1 VVPLRFPSLDD
12 GVVALRGWRRDDA
25 SELVAAL
32 GDPEVS
38 LWIPVI
44 PYPYRLEDAEAFF
57 DLVERETEAG
67 RMVAGAIVDRSDGR
81 LLGGIG
87 LSSISRLNASAEVG
101 YWVAAAER
109 GRGVATRATS
119 LIVDWGFAELG
130 LDRIGLLADVDNIAS
145 RRVARR
151 LGFVEEGV
159 LRSYLMTRRGRRDT
173 VMYGRLST
181 DSGRESPAPALPA
194 RVSLVTLGTRDIE
207 RMRAFFERVG
217 WPLWTTA
224 DGGFTGYL
232 TSGAVLALYPMESLA
247 ELSGSG
253 RSAKGEWSG
262 VTLAVNVEAP
272 ELVDRALEVARAAGA
287 EIVVEPADLEW
298 GGRSG
303 CFADPEG
310 NRFEVAWMPGSAFD
324 ERGALIVPRAEED

>member
-1 VVPLRFPSLDD
+1 VAPLRFPSLDD
-12 GVVALRGWRRDDA
+12 GVVALRPWRKDDA
-25 SELVAAL
+25 GEMVAAL
-32 GDPEVS
+32 DDPEVS

-57 DLVERETEAG
+57 DLVERESEAG
-67 RMVAGAIVDRSDGR
+67 RMVAGAIVAYPEGR
-81 LLGGIG
+81 VLGGIG
-87 LSSISRLNASAEVG
+87 LSGISRLNASAEIG

-109 GRGVATRATS
+109 RSGVATRATS

-130 LDRIGLLADVDNIAS
+130 MDRIGLLADVDNIAS
-145 RRVARR
+145 RRVARK

-181 DSGRESPAPALPA
+181 DPGRESPAPALPA

-224 DGGFTGYL
+224 DDGFTGYL
-232 TSGAVLALYPMESLA
+232 TSGAMLALYPMESLA
-247 ELSGSG
+247 ELSGAG
-253 RSAKGEWSG
+253 RTGKGEWSG
-262 VTLAVNVEAP
+262 VTIAVNVEAP
-272 ELVDRALEVARAAGA
+272 ELVDRALEAARAAGA
-287 EIVVEPADLEW
+287 DIVVEPVDLEW

-310 NRFEVAWMPGSAFD
+310 NRFEVAWMPGSSFD
-324 ERGALIVPRAEED
+324 ARGALIVPQGAED